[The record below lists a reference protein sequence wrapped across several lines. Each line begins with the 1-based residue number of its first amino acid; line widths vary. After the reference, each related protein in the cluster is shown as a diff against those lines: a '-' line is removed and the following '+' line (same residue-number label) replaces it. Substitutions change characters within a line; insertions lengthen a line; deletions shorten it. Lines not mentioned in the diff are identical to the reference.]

1 MSEPL
6 YVNLQPGEQAMTIAA
21 AHIYAAYVISGQAKA
36 DPEATLKQAALEAIR
51 LARFVDENVIA
62 PGEMT

>member
-1 MSEPL
+1 MPEPL

-21 AHIYAAYVISGQAKA
+21 SNIYAAYIISGQAKA
-36 DPEATLKQAALEAIR
+36 DPEGMLKQSALEAIR
-51 LARFVDENVIA
+51 LARVVDENVIA